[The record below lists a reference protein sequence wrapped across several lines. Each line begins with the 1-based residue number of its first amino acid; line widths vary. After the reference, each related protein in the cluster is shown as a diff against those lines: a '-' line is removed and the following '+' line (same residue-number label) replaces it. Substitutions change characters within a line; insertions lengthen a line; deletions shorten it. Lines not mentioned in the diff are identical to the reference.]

1 MTQIQKSTKHLFD
14 REDVRAKFN
23 QLLGQRASQFIT
35 SVLQIVASNKL
46 LTAATP
52 ESVYHAAVTAAT
64 LDLPLNNNLGFAYII
79 PYKSQGKDVAQF
91 QIGYKGFIQLAQR
104 SGQIRRINAC
114 PVYEG
119 QLTSEDPLMG
129 HSFDWSAKKS
139 ETVIGY
145 VAYFELLNGYQH
157 QQYMTVEQLNAH
169 GKRFSQS
176 YRKGFGLWKDDFH
189 SMAMKTVLKL
199 MLSKYA
205 PLSVDI
211 QRAIVVD
218 QAVIKD
224 AETQDVDY
232 VDAEEPEVDKEL
244 ERICLMIEDCTSVD
258 ELDAL
263 AGDVPDEAMPV
274 YLTKLEELTKNG

>member
-1 MTQIQKSTKHLFD
+1 
-14 REDVRAKFN
+14 
-23 QLLGQRASQFIT
+23 
-35 SVLQIVASNKL
+35 
-46 LTAATP
+46 
-52 ESVYHAAVTAAT
+52 
-64 LDLPLNNNLGFAYII
+64 
-79 PYKSQGKDVAQF
+79 
-91 QIGYKGFIQLAQR
+91 
-104 SGQIRRINAC
+104 
-114 PVYEG
+114 
-119 QLTSEDPLMG
+119 
-129 HSFDWSAKKS
+129 
-139 ETVIGY
+139 
-145 VAYFELLNGYQH
+145 
-157 QQYMTVEQLNAH
+157 MTVEQLNAH

-244 ERICLMIEDCTSVD
+244 ERICLMIEDCTALD
-258 ELDAL
+258 ELEAL
-263 AGDVPDEAMPV
+263 AGDVPDEAMPI